1 MARRF
6 RGTHAHAGI
15 GSVLVTGLQPAEE
28 AAPARK
34 GAGERAR
41 RASPGVKRCDEA
53 ANVLGGEA
61 RERSSAGECRELG
74 AVTRIGAQRVGGEPS
89 PGAKMAEIALEGA
102 RRRAHEAASRSAT
115 ARGS

>member
-15 GSVLVTGLQPAEE
+15 RSDLVTALQPAEE

-74 AVTRIGAQRVGGEPS
+74 AVTPIGAQPVGGGPS
-89 PGAKMAEIALEGA
+89 PARQRAALA
-102 RRRAHEAASRSAT
+102 P
-115 ARGS
+115 